1 MKTELCIF
9 SATALAFAAFAA
21 ARPLTVGAPDGD
33 GKVAVTIGGTGTGD
47 QTLVA
52 AWANG
57 DKGGDPLA
65 WTEYA
70 DAGTIAPDC
79 TSTNFT
85 IPAAWRAK
93 SGAVRFFLMSGS
105 KPYGTRYECITRPS
119 CSDGG
124 LYINTGIVPDSTLDI
139 TVRFQSP
146 NFKAGAMVPF
156 GIHKVVNIF
165 SAGGNNDNM
174 HFYFFGAGN
183 SRDPSMGMQIGAD
196 DTNVFGEKPPKDN
209 VNPHT
214 FRLCRDGIFIDGYR
228 HLGPF
233 NPNHFTNTT
242 TSAIALFGRNGSW
255 KQSGTTCS
263 IYGATIVTNGVLA
276 ADLVPAITPVGRKVA
291 MWNRVTRE
299 WKSPAGTQ
307 KDTLDFTPGNDIG
320 PYPPDCGT
328 VESASSAVM
337 LAPTIAVV
345 AKNAQDRTATLDL
358 GASHDA
364 GLLFAV
370 AGAVDAGTEFSA
382 WATNV
387 FVQKIAADAETVTVS
402 LPDAWWRNKYQVRF
416 AWKSIV
422 GLPYDR
428 EVAYIHADG
437 NNGGTNFCRTGWTP
451 TTNTTIR
458 VNAKTGLSTCSFGIE
473 GALFVF
479 PGTKDQ
485 GVVYYGF
492 FKKPDGSTY
501 SNDYAVEDIS
511 AFVTD
516 FHVLQIGPGGVFIDD
531 LTTPKAALSGYVPT
545 TVTANICLPFRARS
559 LTNHTGVTK
568 DGKADVKLAKI
579 WEGDIL
585 VRDFVPCVKNDVPG
599 FYDKVK
605 DTFYPSVTS
614 KPFVA
619 GDTVTP
625 ADGDLVGWSGACSL
639 ATGFQVIIR

>member
-1 MKTELCIF
+1 MKTELCLF

-33 GKVAVTIGGTGTGD
+33 GKVGVTIGGTGTGD

-93 SGAVRFFLMSGS
+93 SGAVRFFLMSGT

-242 TSAIALFGRNGSW
+242 TSAIALFGRSGSW

-337 LAPTIAVV
+337 LAPTISVV

-416 AWKSIV
+416 AWKSIA
-422 GLPYDR
+422 GLPYDY
-428 EVAYIHADG
+428 EVSSLNSDSDG
-437 NNGGTNFCRTGWTP
+437 KQRIRTGWVP
-451 TTNTTIR
+451 TTNTTILVR
-458 VNAKTGLSTCSFGIE
+458 AKTAADVCSFGII
-473 GALFVF
+473 GSYYLFLN
-479 PGTKDQ
+479 GDSKI
-485 GVVYYGF
+485 YWGF
-492 FKKPDGSTY
+492 FAKSDGTNLTGSFAGVRTAEFAAAY
-501 SNDYAVEDIS
+501 HDWR
-511 AFVTD
+511 
-516 FHVLQIGPGGVFIDD
+516 LGPGAARVDD
-531 LTTPKAALSGYVPT
+531 EETAVTGYVPKTSVT
-545 TVTANICLPFRARS
+545 TSLLLPFRAPS
-559 LTNHTGVTK
+559 ASANNYVDSTSKLG
-568 DGKADVKLAKI
+568 DVSVRFAKI

-585 VRDFVPCVKNDVPG
+585 VRDYVPCVKNGVPG
-599 FYDKVK
+599 FYDRVL
-605 DTFYPSVTS
+605 DTFSASETDATV
-614 KPFVA
+614 PFGVGDMVA
-619 GDTVTP
+619 P

>member
-1 MKTELCIF
+1 MKIELCIF

-33 GKVAVTIGGTGTGD
+33 GKVVVTIGGTGTGD
-47 QTLVA
+47 QTLIA

-57 DKGGDPLA
+57 DKGDDPLD

-93 SGAVRFFLMSGS
+93 SGAVRFFLMSGT
-105 KPYGTRYECITRPS
+105 KPYGTRYDYITRPN
-119 CSDGG
+119 CNDGG

-139 TVRFQSP
+139 TVKVQSP

-242 TSAIALFGRNGSW
+242 TSAIALFGRSGSW

-307 KDTLDFTPGNDIG
+307 KDTLDFIPGNDIG

-337 LAPTIAVV
+337 LAPTISVV

-370 AGAVDAGTEFSA
+370 AGAADAGTEFSA

-402 LPDAWWRNKYQVRF
+402 LPDVWWRNKYQVRF
-416 AWKSIV
+416 AWKSLA

-428 EVAYIHADG
+428 EVAYIHAD

-451 TTNTTIR
+451 TTNTTVR
-458 VNAKTGLSTCSFGIE
+458 VNAKTGLNTCSFGIE

-485 GVVYYGF
+485 SVVYYGF

-501 SNDYAVEDIS
+501 SNGYAVEDIS

-516 FHVLQIGPGGVFIDD
+516 FHVLQIGPGGLFIDD
-531 LTTPKAALSGYVPT
+531 LTTPKAMLSGYVPT

-568 DGKADVKLAKI
+568 DGNADVKFAKI
-579 WEGDIL
+579 WEGDVL
-585 VRDFVPCVKNDVPG
+585 VRDFVPCVKDDVPG

-605 DTFYPSVTS
+605 DKFYPSITS

-619 GDTVTP
+619 GDTVMP
-625 ADGDLVGWSGACSL
+625 DGDLVGWSSTCSL
-639 ATGFQVIIR
+639 ATGFQIIFR